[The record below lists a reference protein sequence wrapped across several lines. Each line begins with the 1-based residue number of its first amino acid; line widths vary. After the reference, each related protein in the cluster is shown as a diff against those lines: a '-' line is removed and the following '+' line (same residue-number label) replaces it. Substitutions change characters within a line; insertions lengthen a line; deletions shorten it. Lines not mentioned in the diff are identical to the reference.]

1 MAPTVCLRGFSQ
13 LTLDR
18 TASTS
23 IASRCLVAAPRTFST
38 SSPLLKNPNQKKGN
52 GMVAAPKRGVKSL
65 NVKKGR
71 KGVQADT
78 GKRPNPGE
86 RKALRKRIVLSNNNA
101 LEVSSLVD
109 LERQSV
115 LSKKNQGQVKGL
127 PEEVVDSLRAVD
139 AFKPTQGWSLFR
151 RPATLIRKETVEL
164 AALIQE
170 AEGGPKKTEKVE
182 EADGGAEGTA
192 VKAAEVAKKTIRR
205 VIVGEKMSGKSSLL
219 LQGLAMAFV
228 RKWVVVNLPDG
239 MPSHPFLIVA
249 YQSLTGP
256 KPKI

>member
-1 MAPTVCLRGFSQ
+1 MAPAVCLRSFSQ

-23 IASRCLVAAPRTFST
+23 IASRCLLAAPRTFST
-38 SSPLLKNPNQKKGN
+38 SSPLHKNPNQKKG
-52 GMVAAPKRGVKSL
+52 GTVAAPKRGVKSL

-71 KGVQADT
+71 KGVQPDT

-109 LERQSV
+109 LEKQSV
-115 LSKKNQGQVKGL
+115 LSKKNEGQVRGL

-164 AALIQE
+164 AALIKE
-170 AEGGPKKTEKVE
+170 AEGGPKETEMVE
-182 EADGGAEGTA
+182 DAEGGAEGTA
-192 VKAAEVAKKTIRR
+192 VEAAETPKKTIRR
-205 VIVGEKMSGKSSLL
+205 VIVGERMSGKSSLL

-228 RKWVVVNLPDG
+228 RNWVVINLPDG
-239 MPSHPFLIVA
+239 MSHTSYTVA
-249 YQSLTGP
+249 LQSLTAP
-256 KPKI
+256 KPRI